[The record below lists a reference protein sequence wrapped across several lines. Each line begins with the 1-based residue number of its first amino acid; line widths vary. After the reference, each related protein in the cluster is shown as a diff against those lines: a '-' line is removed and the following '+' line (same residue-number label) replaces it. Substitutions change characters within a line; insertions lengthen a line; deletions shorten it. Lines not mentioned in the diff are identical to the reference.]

1 LPSTDHKITRE
12 QFDNLSLEEQ
22 EFYINSGGKVLANTS
37 GVVASSVSNTVQMGP
52 SSGSSSSNEAK
63 ETPTVT
69 SDTADTSN
77 VSPSALPFSEGFDID
92 NPVQLLYLLDDD
104 VKSGRDVLHPWQ
116 KQFMLDFADSR
127 WCDDKPFHAIVR
139 AANGSGKD
147 KFCIAA
153 CAVWVCMKYKE
164 VTCPITSSSGFQ
176 LDNQTCKHIKR
187 LAELANSFFAD
198 SGIEIFKI
206 NRRYF
211 ECNPTKS
218 VMNCYA
224 TDEPGKA
231 EGFHPVATGRR
242 MCIFMSEDKS
252 IPDEIDNAIDRCSG
266 YTHRVHASS
275 PGNAYGHF
283 YDLCQRATMRK
294 DVTDL
299 FAFGDLVQYHIPAD
313 KCPHI
318 KPYQL
323 KQIEAKDPNGKN
335 GALYKSSVLA
345 EFCVDYTDLIVLPFT
360 YINIAKKLDNSR
372 WIRENHNKAGL
383 DLSDGGAETAL
394 VVRNGN
400 KVIGIEPFKFDN
412 TEDTIA
418 YLCDLF
424 KKWELVY
431 DDSYIFGDCVGIGK
445 PMLNRLKALGWKNI
459 RFIDSR
465 HRPFNPTVYKNY
477 GTELWF
483 NFAGFCKRKE
493 IILTADETTCK
504 QLATRYYKLVEGKI
518 HQLLSKPEQRSKG
531 YPSPDRADALVY
543 AFADYKSPYKDA
555 AYEESV
561 LKPDENKT
569 RTGRSTAD
577 SASTFTLKGWANRE
591 RKQVFNVEKPKDLSY
606 IAEQLAQFN
615 QNKIA
620 SKER

>member
-1 LPSTDHKITRE
+1 M
-12 QFDNLSLEEQ
+12 SLEEQ

-37 GVVASSVSNTVQMGP
+37 GVVASGVSNTVQMGP
-52 SSGSSSSNEAK
+52 SSGSPSSNEAK

-69 SDTADTSN
+69 SDIADTSN
-77 VSPSALPFSEGFDID
+77 VSPSALPFSSGFDID

-104 VKSGRDVLHPWQ
+104 VISGNLTLHDWQ
-116 KQFMLDFADSR
+116 KQFMVDFAMSHWKDTL
-127 WCDDKPFHAIVR
+127 PFQAVVR

-147 KFCIAA
+147 KICIAA
-153 CAVWVCMKYKE
+153 CAVWIAMKYPE
-164 VTCPITSSSGFQ
+164 TICPITSASGQQ
-176 LDNQTCKHIKR
+176 LDKQTCFHIKR
-187 LAELANSFFAD
+187 LAESANRKWCDGKEGIWKLNYRSYECIPTRSF
-198 SGIEIFKI
+198 IF
-206 NRRYF
+206 
-211 ECNPTKS
+211 
-218 VMNCYA
+218 CYA
-224 TDEPGKA
+224 TDEAGQAEGYHPAAPGKKMA
-231 EGFHPVATGRR
+231 
-242 MCIFMSEDKS
+242 IFMSEDKTIS
-252 IPDEIDNAIDRCSG
+252 DEINVAINRCNG

-275 PGNAYGHF
+275 PGNAFGHF
-283 YDLCQRATMRK
+283 YDLCQSASYRDELK
-294 DVTDL
+294 DDL
-299 FAFGDLVQYHIPAD
+299 SDVASGDYIQYHIPANR
-313 KCPHI
+313 CSHLPPH
-318 KPYQL
+318 YF
-323 KQIEAKDPNGKN
+323 KQMERDLPGGKE
-335 GALYKSSVLA
+335 GPAYKSIIDA
-345 EFCVDYTDLIVLPFT
+345 EFAVNTDDLIVLPFT

-372 WIRENHNKAGL
+372 WIKENHNKAGL

-400 KVIGIEPFKFDN
+400 KVLGIEPFKFDN

-493 IILTADETTCK
+493 IILSADETTCK

-569 RTGRSTAD
+569 RNSRMVTAE

-591 RKQVFNVEKPKDLSY
+591 RKQVFNVEKPRDLSY

-615 QNKIA
+615 RNKIT
-620 SKER
+620 SRER